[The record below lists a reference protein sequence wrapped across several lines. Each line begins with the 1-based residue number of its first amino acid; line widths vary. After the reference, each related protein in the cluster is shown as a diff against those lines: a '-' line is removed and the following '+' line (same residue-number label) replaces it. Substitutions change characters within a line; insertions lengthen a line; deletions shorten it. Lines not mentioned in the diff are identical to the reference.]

1 MKNTLSTSD
10 AIRCE
15 FNEYTDLI
23 DWACSY
29 YGADA
34 WRESLGIDN
43 DVDEEEAISIYIHEH
58 GQLIEFEGGIIV
70 SEF

>member
-34 WRESLGIDN
+34 WREALGIDN
-43 DVDEEEAISIYIHEH
+43 DVDEEEAIKLS
-58 GQLIEFEGGIIV
+58 GMLR
-70 SEF
+70 